1 MTREEALAEIAAAIT
16 DERRANLTG
25 ANLAGAN
32 LTNADLAGANLAGA
46 NLAGANLTYANLTR
60 ANLTGANL
68 TRANLTYANLTRAN
82 LTGAD
87 LAGADLAGADLM
99 GADLMGADLRG
110 ADLRGA
116 DLTRAYLAGA
126 NLTGAYL
133 MHANLQDASLA
144 RANLTR
150 ADLTGANL
158 TGANLTN
165 AYLGDA
171 IMRDANL
178 WNANLTNA
186 DLGGAE
192 LWGAN
197 LGDAD
202 LIGAN
207 LRGANMRGAVMR
219 DTILTGAYLGGA
231 DLGGADLTR
240 AYLTDADLID
250 ADLADATGLDDLS
263 GEPDAWPA
271 GFTPSVIEATPARVY
286 GKHTAAVLKLRRPET
301 PRAARDFKRMY
312 PMEFESLKSV
322 TQGRDFTPETVERLR
337 YAYESPVEWLLTTG
351 RYESDAQRLCAEPNA
366 VLKFNVRIDAEQYT
380 EEQRD
385 ILSKLR
391 ETSKRSGHP
400 VEKKPFFTIGWVRYC
415 VDDAA
420 KTWLIEEVQSDVQGV
435 RKGLKD
441 PAARRQLEDG
451 GLPPERVDEAVALLH
466 PYMEHFY
473 EDALGVVFDLAQQ
486 KGYSVEML
494 EYEDKRSMGSPRQIY
509 TDLPKSMGM
518 RLGPGSTVLSGVQ
531 RTWKITPN
539 KRRKTSRR
547 AAPRAAQR
555 KTSRRRS

>member
-16 DERRANLTG
+16 DERRADLRGANLTGANLAGAKLTGAYLTG

-32 LTNADLAGANLAGA
+32 LTG
-46 NLAGANLTYANLTR
+46 
-60 ANLTGANL
+60 
-68 TRANLTYANLTRAN
+68 
-82 LTGAD
+82 
-87 LAGADLAGADLM
+87 
-99 GADLMGADLRG
+99 
-110 ADLRGA
+110 
-116 DLTRAYLAGA
+116 
-126 NLTGAYL
+126 
-133 MHANLQDASLA
+133 
-144 RANLTR
+144 
-150 ADLTGANL
+150 
-158 TGANLTN
+158 
-165 AYLGDA
+165 
-171 IMRDANL
+171 
-178 WNANLTNA
+178 
-186 DLGGAE
+186 
-192 LWGAN
+192 
-197 LGDAD
+197 
-202 LIGAN
+202 
-207 LRGANMRGAVMR
+207 
-219 DTILTGAYLGGA
+219 
-231 DLGGADLTR
+231 
-240 AYLTDADLID
+240 
-250 ADLADATGLDDLS
+250 ATGLDELS

-286 GKHTAAVLKLRRPET
+286 GKHTAAVLKLRKPET

-312 PMEFESLKSV
+312 PTEFESLKSV

-337 YAYESPVEWLLTTG
+337 HAYESPVEWLLTTG

-518 RLGPGSTVLSGVQ
+518 RLGPGSAVLPSLQ
-531 RTWKITPN
+531 QTWKITPN
-539 KRRKTSRR
+539 KRRTSRKPSR
-547 AAPRAAQR
+547 RKASR

>member
-16 DERRANLTG
+16 DERRA
-25 ANLAGAN
+25 
-32 LTNADLAGANLAGA
+32 DL
-46 NLAGANLTYANLTR
+46 R
-60 ANLTGANL
+60 GANL
-68 TRANLTYANLTRAN
+68 TRAYLTYADLAYAD
-82 LTGAD
+82 LTGAK
-87 LAGADLAGADLM
+87 
-99 GADLMGADLRG
+99 
-110 ADLRGA
+110 
-116 DLTRAYLAGA
+116 
-126 NLTGAYL
+126 LTGAK
-133 MHANLQDASLA
+133 
-144 RANLTR
+144 
-150 ADLTGANL
+150 LTGANL

-165 AYLGDA
+165 AYLAGA
-171 IMRDANL
+171 KLTGAKLTGANL
-178 WNANLTNA
+178 TGANLTNA
-186 DLGGAE
+186 Y
-192 LWGAN
+192 
-197 LGDAD
+197 
-202 LIGAN
+202 
-207 LRGANMRGAVMR
+207 
-219 DTILTGAYLGGA
+219 LTGAYLTGANLTDAYLGRANLTYA
-231 DLGGADLTR
+231 DLAYADLTGAKLTGAKLTG
-240 AYLTDADLID
+240 AYLTGAN
-250 ADLADATGLDDLS
+250 LAGANLTGATGLDELS

-271 GFTPSVIEATPARVY
+271 GFTPPVIEATPARVY
-286 GKHTAAVLKLRRPET
+286 GKHTAAVLKLRKPET

-312 PMEFESLKSV
+312 PTEFESLKSV